1 MKIGDKTEFEN
12 PQRIVRIVA
21 SNPVEKQG
29 FVRISVRQLTGK
41 DCGLFYVESFTKT
54 QAFQSKVSCADIADY
69 CEENLF
75 AKFRQVL
82 VSTDNA
88 DITYLSNGKGNA
100 KRLVKKAVNKQKDEG
115 QNKKK
120 NYILTEGMPVL
131 PLVDLGVFTKD
142 FKVVNSMYDKY
153 RQINRF
159 VEILDDKFAEV
170 KEPLTVLDFGC
181 GKSYLTFIVHYY
193 FTQIRKQKV
202 KIIGYDLKADVV
214 EKCNRLAA
222 KYNCADLTFVVADVT
237 KDALFDGKVDA
248 VICLHACD
256 VATDYALDFAIKH
269 SAKYIFSVPCCQHEI
284 NKNIGT
290 CGGDLDILLKYGIV
304 KERTSALLTDAIRA
318 QILEDCGYNVDVM
331 EFVDL
336 AHSPKNIMLRAE
348 LTRPS
353 RQANKD
359 KLESLMQKYG
369 FKQTLF
375 DLVYKQ

>member
-1 MKIGDKTEFEN
+1 M
-12 PQRIVRIVA
+12 
-21 SNPVEKQG
+21 
-29 FVRISVRQLTGK
+29 RQLTGK

-88 DITYLSNGKGNA
+88 DITYLSNGKGNV

-222 KYNCADLTFVVADVT
+222 KYNCANLTFVVADVT

-348 LTRPS
+348 RTRPA

-359 KLESLMQKYG
+359 KLESLMKKYG
-369 FKQTLF
+369 FTQTLF
-375 DLVYKQ
+375 DLVYKK

>member
-1 MKIGDKTEFEN
+1 M
-12 PQRIVRIVA
+12 
-21 SNPVEKQG
+21 
-29 FVRISVRQLTGK
+29 
-41 DCGLFYVESFTKT
+41 
-54 QAFQSKVSCADIADY
+54 
-69 CEENLF
+69 
-75 AKFRQVL
+75 
-82 VSTDNA
+82 
-88 DITYLSNGKGNA
+88 
-100 KRLVKKAVNKQKDEG
+100 
-115 QNKKK
+115 
-120 NYILTEGMPVL
+120 
-131 PLVDLGVFTKD
+131 
-142 FKVVNSMYDKY
+142 
-153 RQINRF
+153 
-159 VEILDDKFAEV
+159 
-170 KEPLTVLDFGC
+170 
-181 GKSYLTFIVHYY
+181 
-193 FTQIRKQKV
+193 
-202 KIIGYDLKADVV
+202 V

-290 CGGDLDILLKYGIV
+290 YGGDLDILLKYGIV

-348 LTRPS
+348 RTRPT

>member
-1 MKIGDKTEFEN
+1 MKICDKTEFEN

-29 FVRISVRQLTGK
+29 FVRVSVRQLTGK
-41 DCGLFYVESFTKT
+41 DSGLFYVESFTKT
-54 QAFQSKVSCADIADY
+54 QAFQNKVSCADIADY

-88 DITYLSNGKGNA
+88 DITYLSNGNGNV

-170 KEPLTVLDFGC
+170 KVPLTVLDFGC

-214 EKCNRLAA
+214 EKCNQLAA
-222 KYNCADLTFVVADVT
+222 KYNCTDLTFVVADVT

-284 NKNIGT
+284 NKNIGA
-290 CGGDLDILLKYGIV
+290 CGGDLDVLLKYGIV

-348 LTRPS
+348 RTRPA
-353 RQANKD
+353 RQTNKD

-369 FKQTLF
+369 FTQTLF
-375 DLVYKQ
+375 NLVYKQ